1 MMNLQRIKFI
11 CFYVMMCTFLSL
23 LLTYAS
29 CMPVQAEGN
38 TDDASFTSF
47 TGRWKD
53 KPMGAETMTLDLLS
67 NHTGVLTLAGKTYQL
82 EWSVEETLGN
92 DTLNFETADLKL
104 SINGKEVGTAKYMNP
119 PESLSLNID
128 GNEFLFMFKEELAGE
143 SSFELK
149 RGIVSGNTYTQE
161 YLGIQIL
168 FPDSWV
174 LASEEDLTAS
184 SGITE
189 AVTDENLQQ
198 YLDSGKS
205 VVDTAAWSEEDDVSC
220 KIQLAN
226 FGSAAEMIKISP
238 ETYVTL
244 LLKKNEDNFRSYL
257 EAKGVTDI
265 RIDTGTVTLLDDSS
279 PVIVMTG
286 KRDGADYYEKKAI
299 IGQGLYGAWLTAISV
314 GEDQT
319 DQVFSMVKAID

>member
-1 MMNLQRIKFI
+1 MMNLQRIKFV
-11 CFYVMMCTFLSL
+11 CSYVMICTFLSL

-29 CMPVQAEGN
+29 CMPVQAEEN
-38 TDDASFTSF
+38 TDEDSVTSF
-47 TGRWKD
+47 IGRWKD

-67 NHTGVLTLAGKTYQL
+67 DHTGSLTLAGQTYQL
-82 EWSVEETLGN
+82 EWSVENSLGNETLK
-92 DTLNFETADLKL
+92 FESADLKL
-104 SINGKEVGTAKYMNP
+104 FINGTEAGTAQYMNP

-143 SSFELK
+143 SSFDLK
-149 RGIVSGNTYTQE
+149 RGIVNGNTYTQE

-168 FPDSWV
+168 FPDNWV
-174 LASEEDLTAS
+174 LASEEDLTAA

-205 VVDTAAWSEEDDVSC
+205 VLDTAAWSEEGDISF

-226 FGSAAEMIKISP
+226 FGSTAEMIKISP
-238 ETYVTL
+238 ETYVSL
-244 LLKKNEDNFRSYL
+244 LLKKNEDNFRSKL
-257 EAKGVTDI
+257 EAKGITDI
-265 RIDTGTVTLLDDSS
+265 QINTGTVTLLDDSS
-279 PVIVMTG
+279 PAIVMTG
-286 KRDGADYYEKKAI
+286 KRNGADYYEKKVI
-299 IGQGLYGAWLTAISV
+299 ISQGLYGAWLTAVSV

-319 DQVFSMVKAID
+319 DQAFSMVEAID